1 MFKDVARS
9 LDLGMLP
16 QIALVA
22 FVLAFLCVLA
32 YAFWLPRATRRA
44 YAALPLDDDDDTPA
58 AAPDA
63 AAPDDRDDGTP
74 LPNVLS
80 TPR

>member
-9 LDLGMLP
+9 LDMGMLP

-22 FVLAFLCVLA
+22 FVAAFLCVLA

-44 YAALPLDDDDDTPA
+44 YAALPLDDDGA
-58 AAPDA
+58 AAPVAASDA
-63 AAPDDRDDGTP
+63 HGDGSS
-74 LPNVLS
+74 LPHVLS